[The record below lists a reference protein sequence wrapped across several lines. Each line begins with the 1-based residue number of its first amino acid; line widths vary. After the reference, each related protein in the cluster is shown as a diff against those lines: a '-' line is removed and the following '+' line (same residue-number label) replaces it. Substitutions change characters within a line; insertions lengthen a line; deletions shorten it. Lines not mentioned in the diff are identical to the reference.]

1 MVKMEKEQ
9 KHQENFK
16 HIVRIA
22 NTDINGNRK
31 VVSGLRKIKGLSF
44 MMINAVCSVAGV
56 DPYAQIGNLS
66 DEQLR
71 RIDEAIKSPAKYGI
85 PSWLFNRRK
94 DYESGEDM
102 HLLGNDLKYFQENDI
117 KRLRMIKTYRGQRL
131 PLGLT
136 VRGQRTKSHFRKNKG
151 KVVGV
156 IKSKA
161 AKAAAAEKEKK

>member
-1 MVKMEKEQ
+1 MEKEQ

-22 NTDINGNRK
+22 NTDINGNKK
-31 VVSGLRKIKGLSF
+31 VVNGLRKIKGLSF
-44 MMINAVCSVAGV
+44 MMINAVCQVAGV
-56 DPYAQIGNLS
+56 DPYAQIGTLS
-66 DEQLR
+66 DEQLKK
-71 RIDEAIKSPAKYGI
+71 IDDSIRSPARYGI

-102 HLLGNDLKYFQENDI
+102 HLIGNDLKYVQENDI

-161 AKAAAAEKEKK
+161 AKAAVAEKEKK